1 MQTSDRSSYQSL
13 IDNFRY
19 LKLIQFEEKLDETL
33 DRVQKHELSVLEAL
47 HLLSNAE
54 VDNKKAL
61 SMSRS
66 IRAAGF
72 PHQKGL
78 RDFNFDFQPTLN
90 RGRIY
95 DLAALGFIENN
106 ENIVLLGSPGVGK
119 THLATALGIE
129 AARHRISCKFLKA
142 NDLLSPPS

>member
-72 PHQKGL
+72 PHQRGSEISIL
-78 RDFNFDFQPTLN
+78 IFN
-90 RGRIY
+90 RRSIGA
-95 DLAALGFIENN
+95 DL
-106 ENIVLLGSPGVGK
+106 
-119 THLATALGIE
+119 
-129 AARHRISCKFLKA
+129 
-142 NDLLSPPS
+142 